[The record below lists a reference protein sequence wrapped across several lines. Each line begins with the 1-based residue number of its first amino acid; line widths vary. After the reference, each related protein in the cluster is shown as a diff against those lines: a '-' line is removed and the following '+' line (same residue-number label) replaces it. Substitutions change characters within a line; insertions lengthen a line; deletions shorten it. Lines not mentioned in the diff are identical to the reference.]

1 MNAVSTSFLWLILFA
16 FAAPPPNMQPPV
28 APVKPHVIQK
38 HNHKRTDNYY
48 WLRERTNPEV
58 ISYLNAENKYLDS
71 SLGHVK
77 DLRQRLFDEF
87 KARIKQTD
95 ATVPYPKDGYLYY
108 SRTVAGSNY
117 PILCRKKGT
126 LDAPEEILVD
136 GNKEADGHKF
146 FSLGAVDVSPKNN
159 LLAWGADTVG
169 RRFYT
174 IRFRNLETG
183 AELPDVL
190 RDVTPSLEW
199 ANDNKTVFY
208 VKQDP
213 DTLRADRVYRHVLGT
228 DPAKDHLIYQEKD
241 VEFHLNLGKTKSRKY
256 ILINSDHTLTTEYR
270 YIDADSPGGD
280 FKVFQPR
287 ERGHEY
293 HVDHLGDKF
302 YIRTNDSATNFRL
315 MSAPAANTAKSA
327 WTEVIPHRPDTLL
340 ADIELFRDFLL
351 VSERRAGLVHLRV
364 KPWAGAGE
372 HYIDFNDPA
381 YSAGLGPNFDANT
394 TVVRFRYSSLTTP
407 NSVYDYDVKA
417 KSRTL
422 LKRDEVLAGFDSD
435 NYASE
440 RVYATSHDGVKVP
453 VSLVFRKTTPR
464 NGTAPL
470 LQYGYGSY
478 GHSMD
483 ANFNPF
489 VVSLL
494 DRGFIYAIAHIRGG
508 QEMGRQWYDDG
519 KLLKKKNTFRDFIAA
534 SEHLIKTK
542 YADPKRVYAM
552 GGSAGGLLIG
562 AVMNMTPDLYH
573 GLIAGVPFVDVV
585 TTMLDDTIPLT
596 TFEYDEWGNPNDQA
610 YYEYMLSYSPYDQ
623 VEKKAYPNLLITTG
637 LHDSQVQYWE
647 PAKWIA
653 KLRATKTGNHRL
665 LMYTNMDA
673 GHGGA
678 SARYKKYEEV
688 ALQYAFLLD
697 LAAAKE
703 E

>member
-1 MNAVSTSFLWLILFA
+1 MSIVLWLLSLA
-16 FAAPPPNMQPPV
+16 MGPVQPPTMQPPV
-28 APVKPHVIQK
+28 AAVKPHVIEK

-48 WLRERTNPEV
+48 WLRERSNPEV
-58 ISYLNAENKYLDS
+58 HSYLEAENKYLDG
-71 SLGHVK
+71 SLANVK
-77 DLRQRLFDEF
+77 GLRQTLFDEF

-95 ATVPYPKDGYLYY
+95 ATVPYPKDGYFYY
-108 SRTVAGSNY
+108 SRTEAGKNY
-117 PILCRKKGT
+117 PILCRKEAS
-126 LDAPEEILVD
+126 LDAPEQIMVD
-136 GNKEADGHKF
+136 GNQEAEGHKF
-146 FSLGAVDVSPKNN
+146 FSLGAVSVSPKNN

-174 IRFRNLETG
+174 IRFRNLQTG
-183 AELPDVL
+183 EKLPDVL
-190 RDVTPSLEW
+190 RDITPSVQW

-213 DTLRADRVYRHVLGT
+213 ETLRAYRVYRHVLGT
-228 DPAKDHLIYQEKD
+228 DPAADQLIFEEKD
-241 VEFHLNLGKTKSRKY
+241 VEFHINLGKTKSRKY
-256 ILINSDHTLTTEYR
+256 ILIYSDHTLTTEYR
-270 YIDADSPGGD
+270 YLDADTPSGA
-280 FKVFQPR
+280 FRVFQPR

-293 HVDHLGDKF
+293 HVDHLGERF
-302 YIRTNDSATNFRL
+302 YVRSNERAKNFRL
-315 MSAPAANTAKSA
+315 MSAPVDTTAKAA
-327 WTEVIPHRPDTLL
+327 WTEVIPHRADTLL
-340 ADIELFRDFLL
+340 ADFDLFRDFLL
-351 VSERRAGLVHLRV
+351 VTERRNGLVHLRV
-364 KPWAGAGE
+364 KPWTEEGE

-381 YSAGLGPNFDANT
+381 YAAGLGPNYDANT
-394 TVVRFRYSSLTTP
+394 NVVRFNYSSLTTP
-407 NSVYDYDVKA
+407 HSVYDYDVQS
-417 KSRTL
+417 KSRVL
-422 LKRDEVLAGFDSD
+422 LKRDEVLAGFDPANYVSD
-435 NYASE
+435 

-453 VSLVFRKTTPR
+453 VSLVYRKTTPR
-464 NGTAPL
+464 NGSAPL

-478 GHSMD
+478 GHSID
-483 ANFNPF
+483 ASFNPF

-494 DRGFIYAIAHIRGG
+494 DRGFVYAIAHIRGG

-534 SEHLIKTK
+534 TEHLVKAK

-562 AVMNMTPDLYH
+562 AVMNMRPDLYH
-573 GLIAGVPFVDVV
+573 GLIAAVPFVDVV

-596 TFEYDEWGNPNDQA
+596 TFEYDEWGNPNDQT

-653 KLRATKTGNHRL
+653 KLRATTNGNNRL
-665 LMYTNMDA
+665 FMYTNMEA

-688 ALQYAFLLD
+688 ALQYSFLID
-697 LAAAKE
+697 LAGRRGR
-703 E
+703 